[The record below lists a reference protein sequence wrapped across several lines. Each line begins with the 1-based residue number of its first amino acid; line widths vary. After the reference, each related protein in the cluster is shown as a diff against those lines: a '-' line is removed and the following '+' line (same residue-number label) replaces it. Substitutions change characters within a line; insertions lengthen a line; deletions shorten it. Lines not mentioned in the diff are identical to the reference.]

1 MTHPAGPP
9 PYPSQG
15 PAAVCVRHP
24 DRATGLSCVR
34 CGRPSCPECLR
45 EASVGFQCVDCVGR
59 SDQGVRRATT
69 VAGAEQVATRRRPLV
84 VWALVA
90 LNVAVYAWT
99 VVQAG
104 SISDN
109 YRSALFEAWQLAPK
123 QVADGDWWRIL
134 TSGFLHIGPLHIA
147 SNMFALW
154 VLGRDMETVLGRGR
168 FLALYMISLI
178 GGSAAVVVFNA
189 PGQPVAGASGAVFGL
204 MGGLLVV
211 LLRLKRP
218 VGQVVGLIAINVVIS
233 QVVPGI
239 SLTAHIGGLVVGV
252 LVAAA
257 LVYTPARNR
266 TPLQVGA
273 LSGITVVLLAVIAV
287 VATTIPTP

>member
-1 MTHPAGPP
+1 VTSPVGPP
-9 PYPSQG
+9 PYPSRG

-34 CGRPSCPECLR
+34 CGRPACPECLR
-45 EASVGFQCVDCVGR
+45 EASVGYQCVDCVGQTA
-59 SDQGVRRATT
+59 QGARRAAT
-69 VAGAEQVATRRRPLV
+69 VAGAEAVTSRRPIV
-84 VWALVA
+84 VWTLIA
-90 LNVAVYAWT
+90 LNVAVYALT

-109 YRSALFEAWQLAPK
+109 FRSPLFADWQLAPLYLSAYG
-123 QVADGDWWRIL
+123 QWWRVI

-168 FLALYMISLI
+168 FIALYMISLL
-178 GGSAAVVVFNA
+178 GGSAAVVLWGA
-189 PGQPVAGASGAVFGL
+189 PDQPVAGASGAVFGL

-211 LLRLKRP
+211 LLRLRRP
-218 VGQVVGLIAINVVIS
+218 VGQVVALIVINLVIS
-233 QVVPGI
+233 QVIPNI
-239 SLTAHIGGLVVGV
+239 SITAHIGGLVVGA

-257 LVYTPARNR
+257 LVFTPPRSR
-266 TPLQVGA
+266 TALQVGA
-273 LSGITVVLLAVIAV
+273 LSGITVVLLALMAV
-287 VATTIPTP
+287 ASF

>member
-1 MTHPAGPP
+1 MTYPVGPP
-9 PYPSQG
+9 PHPSQG

-24 DRATGLSCVR
+24 DRATGLTCVR

-45 EASVGFQCVDCVGR
+45 EASVGYQCVDCVG
-59 SDQGVRRATT
+59 QAGHGVRRAAT
-69 VAGAEQVATRRRPLV
+69 VAGAVAATSRRPIV
-84 VWALVA
+84 VWTLIA
-90 LNVAVYAWT
+90 LNVAVYVLT

-104 SISDN
+104 SISNN
-109 YRSALFEAWQLAPK
+109 YESPLFDAWQLAPV
-123 QVADGDWWRIL
+123 QIADGDWWRVL

-168 FLALYMISLI
+168 FVALYLISLI

-189 PGQPVAGASGAVFGL
+189 PDQPVAGASGAVFGL

-218 VGQVVGLIAINVVIS
+218 VGQVIGLIVINIVIS

-239 SLTAHIGGLVVGV
+239 SLTAHIGGLVVGA

-257 LVYTPARNR
+257 LVFTPSRSNR
-266 TPLQVGA
+266 TRLQVAA
-273 LSGITVVLLAVIAV
+273 LAGITVVLLAIIAV
-287 VATTIPTP
+287 VGSSI